1 MANRSINR
9 FIVTGPV
16 LAVLAAARRQ
26 HVSHEVRED
35 GAWIFDVPGHHDTTT
50 YHVGDDIA
58 VTDESLHILCLHCP
72 EVSNFTPAGLARWER
87 GVRVQTLEF

>member
-35 GAWIFDVPGHHDTTT
+35 GVWIFDVSGEHDATP
-50 YHVGDDIA
+50 YHVGDA
-58 VTDESLHILCLHCP
+58 VAADDESLHVLCLHCP
-72 EVSNFTPAGLARWER
+72 EGDNFTPAGLARWER
-87 GVRVQTLEF
+87 GVRVQTLGF